1 LLASIVLIDEVLAD
15 ENAKQEETGQHLSR
29 LESRWQDLVS
39 STVQLEMA
47 NTALEGMVANL
58 RRKRDEL
65 KEEVA
70 EIEAQE

>member
-1 LLASIVLIDEVLAD
+1 
-15 ENAKQEETGQHLSR
+15 
-29 LESRWQDLVS
+29 
-39 STVQLEMA
+39 MA

-58 RRKRDEL
+58 RRKRDGL